1 VFALAGKKQQKRT
14 YTAADVDV
22 QETRVL
28 PRFLRKPMR
37 MLTRLKAGNVTI
49 PRHSGILATFILFL
63 STGVYGTVIG
73 GHTADVTEAV
83 TSRVGFAIT
92 EVNVSGH
99 RETSEIDVLG
109 ELGLDGSTSLIG
121 FDTDAARE
129 RLIALP
135 WVASAEITKVYPNS
149 LNVKIGERKAFAIWQ
164 HDEELS
170 LIEEDGH
177 VIVPFAHPE
186 FSTLPLVTGVGA
198 EREAKL
204 LVPAVAAIP
213 ELKSRVKAQMLIAG
227 RRWDVRLDNGVTI
240 QLPEGDPA
248 DALSKLA
255 EVDSATGLLSKDIE
269 LVDMRLPDRM
279 VVRLTQEA
287 MVVRDEEVKALNDK
301 AKKAGKHT

>member
-1 VFALAGKKQQKRT
+1 MFALAGKKQQRKT

-22 QETRVL
+22 QEGRVL
-28 PRFLRKPMR
+28 PRMLRKPMR
-37 MLTRLKAGNVTI
+37 MLTRLKAGNISV
-49 PRHSGILATFILFL
+49 PNNSGIVATFILFL
-63 STGVYGTVIG
+63 STGVYGTLVG
-73 GHTADVTEAV
+73 GHTGDVTSAI
-83 TSRVGFAIT
+83 TSRVGFAIS

-99 RETSEIDVLG
+99 KETSEIDVLG

-121 FDTDAARE
+121 FDTDAARG

-149 LNVKIGERKAFAIWQ
+149 LSIKISERKAFAIWQ

-170 LIEEDGH
+170 LIEEDGR

-198 EREAKL
+198 EREARL
-204 LVPAVAAIP
+204 LVPAIAAIP

-227 RRWDVRLDNGVTI
+227 RRWDIRLDNGVTI

-255 EVDSATGLLSKDIE
+255 QVDSATGLLSKDIE
-269 LVDMRLPDRM
+269 LLDMRLPDRM

-287 MVVRDEEVKALNDK
+287 MVVRDEDVKALIDK

>member
-1 VFALAGKKQQKRT
+1 MFALAGKKQQRKT

-22 QETRVL
+22 QEGRVL
-28 PRFLRKPMR
+28 PRILRKPMR
-37 MLTRLKAGNVTI
+37 MLTRLKSGNVTV
-49 PRHSGILATFILFL
+49 PRHAGLIGTFMLFL
-63 STGVYGTVIG
+63 STGVYGTIEG
-73 GHTADVTEAV
+73 GHSADYTQAV
-83 TSRVGFAIT
+83 ASRVGFAIT

-121 FDTDAARE
+121 FDTDAARV
-129 RLIALP
+129 RLVGLP

-177 VIVPFAHPE
+177 IIVPFAHPE

-248 DALSKLA
+248 NALSKLA

-287 MVVRDEEVKALNDK
+287 MVVRDEEIKTLIDK